1 MIEID
6 IDTVNQN
13 CVIKSDKMVSEI
25 YVSKEESGYSFF
37 RVKFE
42 KGSVPSELSGRYSS
56 LQKGKEAVE
65 HYLRNKVKTK
75 TVQRNEYA
83 DQREKER
90 NGSKHKSESSK

>member
-1 MIEID
+1 MID
-6 IDTVNQN
+6 IETDTVNQR
-13 CVIKSDKMVSEI
+13 CVIKSDKMLSEI
-25 YVSKEESGYSFF
+25 YVHKEESGYSFF
-37 RVKFE
+37 KVKFE

-56 LQKGKEAVE
+56 LDKGKEAVE

-90 NGSKHKSESSK
+90 NGSKSKSESN

>member
-1 MIEID
+1 MID
-6 IDTVNQN
+6 IETDTVNQR
-13 CVIKSDKMVSEI
+13 CVIKSDKMMSEV
-25 YVSKEESGYSFF
+25 YVQKEESGYSFF
-37 RVKFE
+37 RVRFE

-56 LQKGKEAVE
+56 LDKGKEAVE

-90 NGSKHKSESSK
+90 NGSKSKSESN

>member
-1 MIEID
+1 MID
-6 IDTVNQN
+6 IETDTVNQR
-13 CVIKSDKMVSEI
+13 CVIRSDKMLSEI
-25 YVSKEESGYSFF
+25 YVHKEESGYSFF

-56 LQKGKEAVE
+56 LDKGKEAVE

-90 NGSKHKSESSK
+90 NGSKSKSESN

>member
-1 MIEID
+1 MID
-6 IDTVNQN
+6 IETDTVNQR

-25 YVSKEESGYSFF
+25 YVEKEESGYSFF
-37 RVKFE
+37 RVRCE

-56 LQKGKEAVE
+56 LDKGKEAVE

-90 NGSKHKSESSK
+90 NGSKSKSKGS

>member
-1 MIEID
+1 MID
-6 IDTVNQN
+6 IETDKVNQR

-25 YVSKEESGYSFF
+25 YVQKEESGYSFF
-37 RVKFE
+37 RVRFE

-56 LQKGKEAVE
+56 LNKGKEAVE
-65 HYLRNKVKTK
+65 YYLRNKVKTK

>member
-1 MIEID
+1 MID
-6 IDTVNQN
+6 IETDTVNQR
-13 CVIKSDKMVSEI
+13 CVIRSDKMMSEI
-25 YVSKEESGYSFF
+25 YVHKEESGYSFF

-56 LQKGKEAVE
+56 LDKGKEAVE
-65 HYLRNKVKTK
+65 HYLRDKVKTK

-90 NGSKHKSESSK
+90 NGSKSKSESN

>member
-1 MIEID
+1 MID
-6 IDTVNQN
+6 IETDTVNQR

-25 YVSKEESGYSFF
+25 YVQKEESGYSFF
-37 RVKFE
+37 RVRFE

-56 LQKGKEAVE
+56 LNKGKEAVE
-65 HYLRNKVKTK
+65 YYLRNKVKTK

-90 NGSKHKSESSK
+90 NGSKSKSKGS

>member
-1 MIEID
+1 MID
-6 IDTVNQN
+6 IETDTVNQR
-13 CVIKSDKMVSEI
+13 CVIKSDKMVSEV
-25 YVSKEESGYSFF
+25 YVQKEESGYSFF
-37 RVKFE
+37 RVRFE

-83 DQREKER
+83 DQREMER
-90 NGSKHKSESSK
+90 NASKSKSESSQ

>member
-1 MIEID
+1 MID
-6 IDTVNQN
+6 IETDTVNQR

-25 YVSKEESGYSFF
+25 YVQKEESGYSFF
-37 RVKFE
+37 RVRFE

-56 LQKGKEAVE
+56 LNKGKEAVE
-65 HYLRNKVKTK
+65 YYLRNKVKTK

-90 NGSKHKSESSK
+90 NGSKHKSERSK